1 MQVAVNIGTIL
12 QNKTTFKADL
22 IKFLTNVKAT
32 SEVKFWMF
40 CSLVIRSLYK
50 LLIVILLVTCKFYR
64 NQIDDTEILFAYQKD
79 MHNSEIL
86 PG

>member
-50 LLIVILLVTCKFYR
+50 LLIVILLETCKFYH
-64 NQIDDTEILFAYQKD
+64 NQIDDTEIFFAYQKD
-79 MHNSEIL
+79 KHNSEIF